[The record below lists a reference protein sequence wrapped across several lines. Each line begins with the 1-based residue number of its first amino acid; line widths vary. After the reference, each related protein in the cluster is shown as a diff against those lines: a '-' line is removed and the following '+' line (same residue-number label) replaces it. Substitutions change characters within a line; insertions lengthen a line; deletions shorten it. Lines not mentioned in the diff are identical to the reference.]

1 MGGGCLPEGVTMHYH
16 STDDTFQR
24 LHSAVASFNRAQMSA
39 TQLRDALM
47 KLSNSTR
54 LSAAACL
61 ILAEQMQRVIDA
73 QGPLTNDDLI
83 SVKAVYHRKPVEQ
96 ITHGPV
102 RNRKKGKTA
111 RW

>member
-1 MGGGCLPEGVTMHYH
+1 MHYH
-16 STDDTFQR
+16 STDDDFQR
-24 LHSAVASFNRAQMSA
+24 LHSAVAAFNRAQMSA
-39 TQLRDALM
+39 GQLSDAII
-47 KLSNSTR
+47 KLSSQMR

-61 ILAEQMQRVIDA
+61 ILAEQMQRVIDE
-73 QGPLTNDDLI
+73 QGPLTSDDLI